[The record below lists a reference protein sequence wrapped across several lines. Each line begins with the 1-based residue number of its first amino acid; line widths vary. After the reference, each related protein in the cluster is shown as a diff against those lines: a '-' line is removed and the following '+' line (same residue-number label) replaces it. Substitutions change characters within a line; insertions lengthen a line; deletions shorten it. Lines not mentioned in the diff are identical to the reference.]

1 MDKEFIEIAI
11 YENLKEVNF
20 KNHDG
25 LCFYFSNNIK
35 HDLEVMDVNVSM
47 WNIRNL
53 TNCDYDHYFLVA
65 GDDDKYLIDLTY
77 GQFLKKE
84 NEVPIVFED
93 FPGNILMQT
102 DRGKLILNNLID
114 KGYFKLISDDFD
126 IYLNSFKPKERKKI
140 R

>member
-84 NEVPIVFED
+84 NEVPIIFED

>member
-53 TNCDYDHYFLVA
+53 TNCDYNHYFLVA